1 MIDAVKP
8 DKPDQDKVEGNDE
21 VQQPRHN
28 QNQDACDE
36 GHDRRNVCG
45 DNGHLDLL
53 GDWLRGQQIEITK
66 EAWACRVQRAT
77 IQRIRNTKRFTSTER
92 RQFIVEYRPPTSLGT
107 WGTGGDRGRAR
118 HQSRE

>member
-1 MIDAVKP
+1 MKFSNLGIIKIKMP
-8 DKPDQDKVEGNDE
+8 E
-21 VQQPRHN
+21 
-28 QNQDACDE
+28 
-36 GHDRRNVCG
+36 RNVCG